1 MSTPQPVTL
10 QPVAPTSRSLTLDAL
25 RGFALFGVL
34 IVNLLQ
40 AYSVVESA
48 ADRNVALLVRLL
60 GEGTFYP
67 IFSFLFGLGFALQ
80 LRKGEAALPLFRR
93 RLSILLVIGLVHGVL
108 IWYGDILTL
117 YALVGF
123 LLPRFRRASA
133 QGLLTVSLVGW
144 GAALLILSLGASD
157 FAPQVLDNTKVYANR
172 SYAAIT
178 AVRASEFALTL
189 LSGLVLGGQVLA
201 LFLLGLL
208 VGRRGVETVER
219 DTRWLRRVGL
229 GSLAVAFPLSLWYVS
244 GSGEGILYVLE
255 YLVASP
261 LLGFAY
267 LAGLSLFMLTPL
279 GRAVMTPFSYVG
291 RMALS
296 NYLGQSV
303 VCTFIFY
310 GYGLGY
316 YGELGA
322 QDTLLIGLAIFAFQL
337 GASYLWLRAF
347 RYGPAEWVWRS
358 LTYEA
363 VQPVRRATL
372 TEK

>member
-1 MSTPQPVTL
+1 MRPK
-10 QPVAPTSRSLTLDAL
+10 SLTILRSMPTAL
-25 RGFALFGVL
+25 TPP
-34 IVNLLQ
+34 
-40 AYSVVESA
+40 SPPC
-48 ADRNVALLVRLL
+48 VR
-60 GEGTFYP
+60 P
-67 IFSFLFGLGFALQ
+67 
-80 LRKGEAALPLFRR
+80 
-93 RLSILLVIGLVHGVL
+93 
-108 IWYGDILTL
+108 
-117 YALVGF
+117 
-123 LLPRFRRASA
+123 
-133 QGLLTVSLVGW
+133 
-144 GAALLILSLGASD
+144 
-157 FAPQVLDNTKVYANR
+157 
-172 SYAAIT
+172 
-178 AVRASEFALTL
+178 EFALTL

>member
-1 MSTPQPVTL
+1 MSSSL
-10 QPVAPTSRSLTLDAL
+10 QPVAPKNRSLTLDAL
-25 RGFALFGVL
+25 RGFALLGVL
-34 IVNLLQ
+34 VVNLLQ
-40 AYSVVESA
+40 AYSVVDSA
-48 ADRNVALLVRLL
+48 ADQTTALLIRALA
-60 GEGTFYP
+60 EGTFYP

-108 IWYGDILTL
+108 IWYGDILAL
-117 YALVGF
+117 YALLGF
-123 LLPRFRRASA
+123 LLPRFRDASTRA
-133 QGLLTVSLVGW
+133 LLKIGLVGW
-144 GAALLILSLGASD
+144 GVSLLVLLAASGGFPSEGLTEIE
-157 FAPQVLDNTKVYANR
+157 TYANG

-178 AVRASEFALTL
+178 ALRASEFFLSLT
-189 LSGLVLGGQVLA
+189 SGLVGLGGQVLA

-208 VGRRGVETVER
+208 VGRRGLETVEQ
-219 DTRWLRRVGL
+219 DTRWLWQIGL
-229 GSLAVAFPLSLWYVS
+229 VSLAVALPLSLWYLS
-244 GSGEGILYVLE
+244 GNREGWRYGLE
-255 YLVASP
+255 YALASP

-267 LAGLSLFMLTPL
+267 LAGLSLFMLTPF
-279 GRAVMTPFSYVG
+279 GKVVMMPFSYVG

-322 QDTLLIGLAIFAFQL
+322 RDTLLIGLAIFAVQL
-337 GASYLWLRAF
+337 AASYLWLRVF

-358 LTYEA
+358 LTYGER
-363 VQPVRRATL
+363 QPMRHVKKR
-372 TEK
+372 